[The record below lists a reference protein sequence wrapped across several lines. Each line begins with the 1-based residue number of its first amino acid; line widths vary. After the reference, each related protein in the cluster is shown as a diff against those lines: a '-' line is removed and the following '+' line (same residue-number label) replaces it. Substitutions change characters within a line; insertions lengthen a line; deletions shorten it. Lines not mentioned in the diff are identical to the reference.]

1 MVRGM
6 RATGDELS
14 YRLAGDD
21 DHPVI
26 VRLMV
31 ELVDELGPAE
41 MAQRVRPLLADDI
54 RRALET
60 DTIRVFLAELDGEV
74 IGLSRADVL
83 TEDPVFRLRTDH
95 RCGYVDQMY
104 VRPANRGRGIGL
116 ELLRRCEAW
125 FKEQGI
131 AFCLLHA
138 APKAARFYTR
148 HGYQPNREMFKRI

>member
-1 MVRGM
+1 MVTGM

-26 VRLMV
+26 VRLMA

-41 MAQRVRPLLADDI
+41 MAQRVRPLLPDDI

-83 TEDPVFRLRTDH
+83 TEDPIFRLRADH
-95 RCGYVDQMY
+95 RGGYVDQM
-104 VRPANRGRGIGL
+104 
-116 ELLRRCEAW
+116 
-125 FKEQGI
+125 
-131 AFCLLHA
+131 
-138 APKAARFYTR
+138 
-148 HGYQPNREMFKRI
+148 